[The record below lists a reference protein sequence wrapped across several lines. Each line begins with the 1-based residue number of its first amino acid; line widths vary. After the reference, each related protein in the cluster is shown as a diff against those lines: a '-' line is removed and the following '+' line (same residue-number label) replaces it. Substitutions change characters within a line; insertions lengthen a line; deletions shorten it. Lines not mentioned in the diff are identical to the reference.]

1 MIINRFSLPNNR
13 LDRAHCSRYVTFDW
27 FSRPPDIKVWKPL
40 RRAKNKTVPTDGFVG
55 AGACSQIQWYRVIVT
70 KSRTE
75 HVVTISKKY
84 ITVNLFELQW
94 IKHKYDE
101 SKLRLRVI
109 FFFFAGSFNGFLL
122 FIYIY
127 LHLFDKKRVIFNR
140 AKVYA
145 YQQLRRR
152 TYMFIL
158 TSYVVRKW
166 LFFYLRS
173 TNTF

>member
-109 FFFFAGSFNGFLL
+109 FFFLL
-122 FIYIY
+122 DLSMVFYYLFTFIYICFTKSVWY
-127 LHLFDKKRVIFNR
+127 STEQK
-140 AKVYA
+140 
-145 YQQLRRR
+145 
-152 TYMFIL
+152 YMHTNNYVDVL
-158 TSYVVRKW
+158 TCLYSLVT
-166 LFFYLRS
+166 S
-173 TNTF
+173 